1 MEKKLI
7 VKEDMICP
15 ISNRHCDDECCTVGT
30 ECNLSGRQSITSY
43 NKQTAVQWLS
53 NHWTKLQKDGEKM
66 SWQQIIDI
74 TNLALQMEREQ
85 MLEAS
90 ISGSMGKSFEEF
102 YQTFKT
108 LNHVKIFI

>member
-1 MEKKLI
+1 MEKKLF

-15 ISNRHCDDECCTVGT
+15 ISNHHCDDECCTVGA
-30 ECNLSGRQSITSY
+30 ECNLSGRQSITSC